1 MICHFVEGMPLEILI
16 AAAVITAA
24 IVYYLQRRTQR
35 KRQAPSRTPA
45 LVWPALGAFSVR
57 LADDAAD
64 QPTLARLAGDAAVH
78 DTTALLLPIDDHP
91 VDARAIRVEIAGQ
104 AAGYLLGNDARNFRR
119 RLQHKGVERATTQCM
134 ARIALAPGARTADSK
149 RQLLLDL
156 KPLK

>member
-1 MICHFVEGMPLEILI
+1 MEILI

-45 LVWPALGAFSVR
+45 LVWPAPGTFAVR
-57 LADDAAD
+57 LAHDATD
-64 QPTLARLAGDAAVH
+64 QPTLARLAGDASVH
-78 DTTALLLPIDDHP
+78 DTPALLLPIDDHP
-91 VDARAIRVEIAGQ
+91 ADARAIRVEIAGQ

-119 RLQHKGVERATTQCM
+119 RLQHKDVERATTQCM
-134 ARIALAPGARTADSK
+134 ARIVLVSGAGKAHGT